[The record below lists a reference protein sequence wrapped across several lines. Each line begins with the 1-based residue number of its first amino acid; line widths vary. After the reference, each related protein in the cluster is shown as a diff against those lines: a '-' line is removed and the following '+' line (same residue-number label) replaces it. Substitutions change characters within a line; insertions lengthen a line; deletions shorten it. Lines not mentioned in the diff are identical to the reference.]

1 MNFNNSKYDSI
12 RNSSPTKEQLI
23 IKGIQQAWNRRFL
36 SNIHSGVRVK
46 IQQQKNK
53 NSSLIEPIH
62 KDIHY
67 QSLPSSFKQTNP
79 IESMLKRLWIESE
92 TSTLSQNGR
101 KSLEKF
107 QHSSLT
113 SDQMKSILNNNLFTK
128 KNSLGIN
135 YKNISMNSIGIQTNI
150 IKQIDQQTSCNILRL
165 RKTFS
170 KKNRS
175 SSSSTVS
182 ISKTSVSDDNS
193 TYTNSTS
200 IETSTIT
207 SSSTV
212 STKENHHY
220 YNQCNKNRNNNAIDT
235 ENEQSFNHIEI
246 NEFQTEKSF
255 KQQLNNEQL
264 LHDISINTQCNPQPK
279 SSTVLSTAKNR
290 FFSTFLNL
298 FSYLRLSSFK
308 HDRIWISTTTDETS
322 KVIHIDQNE
331 ENKNIRSPTSR
342 CRRSTAR
349 NSNYSSLIEPEKH
362 YLQIKSEDNSSSKF
376 KHSNKKTSNKS
387 KSIRKQCQQVNN
399 SNLSIV
405 DSEHRS
411 KKNLNNN
418 NQRKH
423 SCRKENYTNQHNE
436 HIYRHRKKRKHI
448 HISNRSSQMKILSS
462 SSIGIGIQ
470 QLSSDDNYSKVLV
483 EESIKSSICNMECS
497 NNTCSSLHDD
507 VKPTSIRFSD
517 SENNQSHKEII
528 CREQQNLSTKSIDNH
543 SAEIVPCITN
553 NSICQSNT
561 LPSSFEKIVND
572 NKQYFFNPKDSIR
585 LHVKNKN
592 LISTLSKSKL
602 SLSSI
607 YHVDD
612 SIACHQRNIV
622 NEFKSILQQTKNI
635 HMNNNAFD
643 HDLTINISPPLKID
657 TKEILTSNKSNIQP
671 IFCSITNRNDNKPE
685 SSSVGSSD
693 SETKSIKDDPV
704 EIHKIIQHQNEIV
717 REGVEQLMRYQKLCE
732 SYKLTSNK
740 AVRQFLMKS
749 TVLSPESLYKL
760 SIINEPNSTH
770 QIKRKTK

>member
-150 IKQIDQQTSCNILRL
+150 IKRIDQQTSCNILRL

-207 SSSTV
+207 SSST
-212 STKENHHY
+212 
-220 YNQCNKNRNNNAIDT
+220 
-235 ENEQSFNHIEI
+235 
-246 NEFQTEKSF
+246 
-255 KQQLNNEQL
+255 
-264 LHDISINTQCNPQPK
+264 
-279 SSTVLSTAKNR
+279 
-290 FFSTFLNL
+290 
-298 FSYLRLSSFK
+298 
-308 HDRIWISTTTDETS
+308 
-322 KVIHIDQNE
+322 
-331 ENKNIRSPTSR
+331 
-342 CRRSTAR
+342 
-349 NSNYSSLIEPEKH
+349 
-362 YLQIKSEDNSSSKF
+362 
-376 KHSNKKTSNKS
+376 
-387 KSIRKQCQQVNN
+387 
-399 SNLSIV
+399 
-405 DSEHRS
+405 
-411 KKNLNNN
+411 
-418 NQRKH
+418 
-423 SCRKENYTNQHNE
+423 
-436 HIYRHRKKRKHI
+436 
-448 HISNRSSQMKILSS
+448 
-462 SSIGIGIQ
+462 
-470 QLSSDDNYSKVLV
+470 
-483 EESIKSSICNMECS
+483 
-497 NNTCSSLHDD
+497 
-507 VKPTSIRFSD
+507 
-517 SENNQSHKEII
+517 
-528 CREQQNLSTKSIDNH
+528 
-543 SAEIVPCITN
+543 
-553 NSICQSNT
+553 
-561 LPSSFEKIVND
+561 
-572 NKQYFFNPKDSIR
+572 
-585 LHVKNKN
+585 
-592 LISTLSKSKL
+592 
-602 SLSSI
+602 
-607 YHVDD
+607 
-612 SIACHQRNIV
+612 
-622 NEFKSILQQTKNI
+622 
-635 HMNNNAFD
+635 
-643 HDLTINISPPLKID
+643 
-657 TKEILTSNKSNIQP
+657 P

-704 EIHKIIQHQNEIV
+704 EIHKIIQHQNEII